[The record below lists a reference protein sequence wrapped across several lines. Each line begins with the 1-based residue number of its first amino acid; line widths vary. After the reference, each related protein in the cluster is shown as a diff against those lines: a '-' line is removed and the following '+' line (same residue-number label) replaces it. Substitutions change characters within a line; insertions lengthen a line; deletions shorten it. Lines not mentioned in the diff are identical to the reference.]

1 MRPSKTTLSRRSLLA
16 VPALAALAQRK
27 RIPYG
32 LELYSVRDQMKA
44 DTPRVLREVA
54 RMGYEVVEF
63 YSIYFDYS
71 LDQARQLRKVMDDV
85 GLRCVS
91 THNAGK
97 FFEPEH
103 LERTIELN
111 QILGSRH
118 IIQASAGKVTTLD
131 GWRRVA
137 ERLNSV
143 AEKLRPHGLRTGFHN
158 HPLEFRP
165 LEGRLPMDVIG
176 ESTAAE
182 VILQLD
188 AGAALA
194 AGADPVAFIRRFPGR
209 IASIHVKDYSPEPG
223 KGFRVL
229 LGEGAV
235 DWKALF
241 EAAETVGGVEYY
253 FIEQEGSDYPS
264 METAE
269 RCLAALRK
277 LRG

>member
-1 MRPSKTTLSRRSLLA
+1 MKPMKAMLSRRSFFA
-16 VPALAALAQRK
+16 GPALAALAQRQ
-27 RIPYG
+27 RVPYG
-32 LELYSVRDQMKA
+32 LELYSVRDQMKG
-44 DTPRVLREVA
+44 DVPRVLREVA

-71 LDQARQLRKVMDDV
+71 LDQAKHLRKVMDDV

-97 FFEPEH
+97 FFEPEN
-103 LERTIELN
+103 LSRTIELN
-111 QILGSRH
+111 QILGSTH
-118 IIQASAGKVTTLD
+118 IIQASAGKVTSLD

-137 ERLNSV
+137 ERLNLV
-143 AEKLRPHGLRTGFHN
+143 AEKLRAYGLRTGFHN
-158 HPLEFRP
+158 HPLEFQP
-165 LEGRLPMDVIG
+165 LEGRLPMDLLG
-176 ESTAAE
+176 ESTAKE

-241 EAAETVGGVEYY
+241 EAAETLGGVEYY

>member
-1 MRPSKTTLSRRSLLA
+1 MK
-16 VPALAALAQRK
+16 V
-27 RIPYG
+27 PYG

-44 DTPRVLREVA
+44 DVPRVLREVA

-63 YSIYFDYS
+63 YAVYFDYTAE
-71 LDQARQLRKVMDDV
+71 QAKELRKVMDDV
-85 GLRCVS
+85 GLRCTS

-97 FFEPEH
+97 FLEPEN
-103 LERTIELN
+103 LNRTIELN

-118 IIQASAGKVTTLD
+118 IIQASAGKITSLD

-137 ERLNSV
+137 DRLNEV
-143 AEKLRPHGLRTGFHN
+143 ADTLRPHGLRTGFHN
-158 HPLEFRP
+158 HPLEFQP
-165 LEGRLPMDVIG
+165 LEGRLPMDVLG
-176 ESTAAE
+176 ESTAKE

-209 IASIHVKDYSPEPG
+209 VASIHVKDYSPEPG

-253 FIEQEGSDYPS
+253 FIEQEGSEYPS

>member
-1 MRPSKTTLSRRSLLA
+1 MKATLSRRSFLA
-16 VPALAALAQRK
+16 LPALGALAQRK
-27 RIPYG
+27 KVPYG
-32 LELYSVRDQMKA
+32 LELYSVRDQMKV
-44 DTPRVLREVA
+44 DVPRVLREVA

-63 YSIYFDYS
+63 YAVYFDYTAE
-71 LDQARQLRKVMDDV
+71 QAKELRKVMDDV
-85 GLRCVS
+85 GLRCTS

-97 FFEPEH
+97 FLEPEN
-103 LERTIELN
+103 LNRTIELN

-118 IIQASAGKVTTLD
+118 IIQASAGKITSLD

-137 ERLNSV
+137 DRLNEV
-143 AEKLRPHGLRTGFHN
+143 AGKLRPHGLRTGFHN
-158 HPLEFRP
+158 HPLEFQP
-165 LEGRLPMDVIG
+165 LEGRLPMDVLG
-176 ESTAAE
+176 ESTAKE

-209 IASIHVKDYSPEPG
+209 IASVHVKDYSPEPG

-253 FIEQEGSDYPS
+253 FIEQEGSEYPS

>member
-1 MRPSKTTLSRRSLLA
+1 MKTTLTRRSLLA
-16 VPALAALAQRK
+16 APALAALAQRK
-27 RIPYG
+27 KVPYG
-32 LELYSVRDQMKA
+32 LELYSVRDQMKI
-44 DTPRVLREVA
+44 DVPRVLREVA

-63 YSIYFDYS
+63 YAVYYDYTV
-71 LDQARQLRKVMDDV
+71 DQAKQVRRVMDDV
-85 GLRCVS
+85 GLRCTS

-97 FFEPEH
+97 FLEPEN
-103 LERTIELN
+103 LGRTIELN

-118 IIQASAGKVTTLD
+118 IIQASAGKITSLD

-137 ERLNSV
+137 DRLNEV
-143 AEKLRPHGLRTGFHN
+143 ADKLRPHGLRTGFHN
-158 HPLEFRP
+158 HPLEFQP
-165 LEGRLPMDVIG
+165 LEGRLPMDVLG
-176 ESTAAE
+176 ASTTRE

-253 FIEQEGSDYPS
+253 FIEQEGSEYPS